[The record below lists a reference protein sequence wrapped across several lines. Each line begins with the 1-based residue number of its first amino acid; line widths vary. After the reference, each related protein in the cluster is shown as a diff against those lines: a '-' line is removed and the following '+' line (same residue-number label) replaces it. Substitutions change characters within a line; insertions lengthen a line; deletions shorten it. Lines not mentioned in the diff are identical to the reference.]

1 MLAPV
6 IIVGC
11 GGSGVLSA
19 RFIRD
24 EVKARLIARGIEKIP
39 DAWQYIGI
47 DTVRVQADLDQAS
60 PLPAADFLSLAAGM
74 SSMHNVDEA
83 LIARNA
89 VGNPNAGYEELIGWR
104 PDPDF
109 FPNDPGLGAGKY
121 RAIGRELG
129 TFSLNS
135 PRVKERLEAAINA
148 SRTGGPELIR
158 ISKALDAQIQEG
170 TEVAPPI
177 IIVIGSSAGGTGAG
191 TMIDVID
198 VIKRIGD
205 DLKPMALIYGPDIF
219 GERSDA
225 HMAANALMFMSE
237 LLNSYYSTNSGK
249 TGLFPAPLVQLRQR
263 GPAGVWMV
271 GRRNMTNTDLHDAQT
286 VYRAVALAIAGWTT
300 SGNVRKHVHEHV
312 IGNWPS
318 SAIEQRGGFGF
329 AKSKTRGMVSSF
341 GSASLSVGRSR
352 FKSYARAFLMR
363 NIYEHH
369 NKGFLE
375 IAVATFGADG
385 SRGPDTVVIK
395 RIVDHHFDRL
405 VEKIGLIQ
413 KFDEDG
419 AARTERDGQITDVL
433 FSRGHVVSA
442 ADQYRTELLND
453 MPKGEVK
460 GSDSWRRL
468 FSDKESSIG
477 PRFLRAEESLY
488 TERQNK
494 WTNEIAVRFVDEM
507 NLAISQ
513 LTLEVV
519 AALIP
524 KLSEYLQSVA
534 AEFRKS
540 ADHANTKAL
549 GFKQKRDSLLQ
560 EIGSSNASKDS
571 QVVKD
576 AAKNAGFAQGQ
587 ETKRQIFIKI
597 AQLLDQVCNNLI
609 QPVVSA
615 ISTAKFDVAA
625 MAERHYEEAP
635 VISAWPVGETVPSM
649 FAPTAIEFLLEDHR
663 EWPGILRGLLATNVE
678 QEQGESVMQ
687 AVRRS
692 ITVGTKDGDSE
703 TATIAPLLWLR
714 EGNKIDFSAT
724 APIGVTIALD
734 QERLEDR
741 VIAWLDRPGRSM
753 SRHLGEGL
761 FTYLQDPDKKDRIKR
776 FSEMFDLA
784 LTQSMPL
791 MQIDEAYANIEY
803 PNTIRSV
810 EPVLEK
816 LPFPPGHAVREAA
829 EQLLRARLNLSAD
842 TPIGDYFGDA
852 NREGIIV
859 SNFLKNPIF
868 PGMVKSFTT
877 PVTTFGSLYKD
888 EADSLRA
895 WLSFKRGRTLDE
907 VIPLPEAVT
916 AALIRGFAVGRALGL
931 ISIAEGTPIALSTK
945 DGRVTFPYPAYA
957 PLSPAYALPSLL
969 LSLPLAFIDIPGQGA
984 RAFAAYKALFELG
997 ITAADLVE
1005 QAQYSVRGELQM
1017 FIEQGITTAPVV
1029 DQERRS
1035 EMVSDGTKDGRIKQI
1050 LMLLD
1055 DNINSFNQ
1063 IKNEELTGKET
1074 VGDAGLVGPES
1085 ILLREISSLTISAY
1099 GTVREAVAS
1108 YSEGKDTSGTHK
1120 LRT

>member
-24 EVKARLIARGIEKIP
+24 EVKARLNARGIEKIP

-74 SSMHNVDEA
+74 SSMHNVDDA
-83 LIARNA
+83 LIAKHA
-89 VGNPNAGYEELIGWR
+89 IGNPNAGYEELIGWR
-104 PDPDF
+104 PNPEF
-109 FPNDPGLGAGKY
+109 FPGDPGLGAGKY
-121 RAIGRELG
+121 RAIGREMG
-129 TFSLNS
+129 TFSLNTQKV
-135 PRVKERLEAAINA
+135 RDRLQAAINA
-148 SRTGGPELIR
+148 SKAGGPELIR
-158 ISKALDAQIQEG
+158 ISKALDVPIPEG
-170 TEVAPPI
+170 TPIAPPI

-198 VIKRIGD
+198 VIKRIGT
-205 DLKPMALIYGPDIF
+205 DLNPMALIYGPDIF
-219 GERSDA
+219 GSKSDE
-225 HMAANALMFMSE
+225 HMAANGLMFMSE
-237 LLNSYYSTNSGK
+237 LLNSYYSTNGGK

-271 GRRNMTNTDLHDAQT
+271 GRRNMSGMDLHDAPT

-300 SGNVRKHVHEHV
+300 SGNVRKHVQDHV
-312 IGNWPS
+312 IGNWN
-318 SAIEQRGGFGF
+318 SASLTQRGGFGF

-375 IAVATFGADG
+375 IAEATFGADG
-385 SRGPDTVVIK
+385 SRGPDPVVIN

-405 VEKIGLIQ
+405 VEQIGLIQ
-413 KFDEDG
+413 KFDDDG
-419 AARTERDGQITDVL
+419 AARTDRDGQITDVL
-433 FSRGHVVSA
+433 YSRGNVQSA
-442 ADQYRTELLND
+442 AEQYRTELLND

-468 FSDKESSIG
+468 FSDKEASIG
-477 PRFLRAEESLY
+477 PRFLRGEESSY
-488 TERQNK
+488 AERQNK
-494 WTNEIAVRFVDEM
+494 WTNDLAARFIEEM

-513 LTLEVV
+513 LTLPVV
-519 AALIP
+519 AALVP
-524 KLSEYLQSVA
+524 KLLEHLQSVA
-534 AEFRKS
+534 AEFRNS
-540 ADHANTKAL
+540 ADQATSKVL
-549 GFKQKRDSLLQ
+549 GFRQKRDSLLQ

-571 QVVKD
+571 QVIKD
-576 AAKNAGFAQGQ
+576 AAKNAGYAQGQ

-597 AQLLDQVCNNLI
+597 AQLLDQVGINLI
-609 QPVVSA
+609 QPVRGA
-615 ISTAKFDVAA
+615 ISSAQFDVAA
-625 MAERHYEEAP
+625 MAEKQYSEAP
-635 VISAWPVGETVPSM
+635 VISAWPVDETVPSM
-649 FAPTAIEFLLEDHR
+649 FTPTAIEFLLEDHR
-663 EWPGILRGLLATNVE
+663 DWPGILRGLLAQNVE

-692 ITVGTKDGDSE
+692 ITIGTKEGNTE
-703 TATIAPLLWLR
+703 TASIAPLLWLR
-714 EGNKIDFSAT
+714 EGSKIDFSST
-724 APIGVTIALD
+724 APISVTVALD

-753 SRHLGEGL
+753 SRHLAEGL
-761 FTYLQDPDKKDRIKR
+761 QTYLQDPDKKDRIAR

-791 MQIDEAYANIEY
+791 MEIDEVYANIEY
-803 PNTIRSV
+803 PGTTRVV

-816 LPFPPGHAVREAA
+816 LPFPDGHAVREAA
-829 EQLLRARLNLSAD
+829 EQLLRSRLSISAD
-842 TPIGDYFGDA
+842 TPIDKYFGDA

-859 SNFLKNPIF
+859 SNFLDEPIF
-868 PGMVKSFTT
+868 PGMVRSFTT
-877 PVTTFGSLYKD
+877 PIATFGSRVKD
-888 EADSLRA
+888 NSDDLRA

-916 AALIRGFAVGRALGL
+916 AAIVRGFAVGRALGL
-931 ISIAEGTPIALSTK
+931 ISIGEGTPITLSTK
-945 DGRVTFPYPAYA
+945 NGSFTFPYPSYA
-957 PLSPAYALPSLL
+957 PMSPAYALPSLL
-969 LSLPLAFIDIPGQGA
+969 LSLPLAFINIPGQGVK
-984 RAFAAYKALFELG
+984 AFAAYRALFDLG
-997 ITAADLVE
+997 VPTDDLVE
-1005 QAQYSVRGELQM
+1005 KNQYLVRGELQN
-1017 FIEQGITTAPVV
+1017 FIEQGTTSAPVI
-1029 DQERRS
+1029 DEKRRA
-1035 EMVSDGTKDGRIKQI
+1035 EMISDGTKDGRIKEI

-1055 DNINSFNQ
+1055 DNLNTFNK
-1063 IKNEELTGKET
+1063 IKNAELTGKEF
-1074 VGDAGLVGPES
+1074 VNDAGLVDPES

-1108 YSEGKDTSGTHK
+1108 YSAGKDTSGTNNP
-1120 LRT
+1120 RT